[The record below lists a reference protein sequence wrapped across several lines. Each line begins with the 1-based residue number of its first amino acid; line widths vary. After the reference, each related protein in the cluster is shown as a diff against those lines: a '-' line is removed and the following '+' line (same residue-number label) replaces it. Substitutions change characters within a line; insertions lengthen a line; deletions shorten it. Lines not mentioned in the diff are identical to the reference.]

1 MTRMDKPRLEE
12 TRANLLATAARDVM
26 AEEKGGQKE
35 STMSTSQNDSAAKT
49 ATSSYT
55 QADPQLYAFLD
66 WIEQQDADY
75 FKAFRAYTE
84 KGTGEGQAL
93 PVKYREMIMTGILVF
108 AGRKEGAVA
117 HLKRAIEHGATKL
130 ELFEAGQSAAIP
142 GGGVTLG
149 LWMQILTQLDSED
162 AFTNG

>member
-1 MTRMDKPRLEE
+1 MSES
-12 TRANLLATAARDVM
+12 RA
-26 AEEKGGQKE
+26 
-35 STMSTSQNDSAAKT
+35 
-49 ATSSYT
+49 ATSSYSE
-55 QADPQLYAFLD
+55 ADPQLYAFLD
-66 WIEQQDADY
+66 WMEQQDADY
-75 FKAFRAYTE
+75 FKSFRAYTAE
-84 KGTGEGQAL
+84 GTGEGQAL

-117 HLKRAIEHGATKL
+117 HLKRAIEHGATKR